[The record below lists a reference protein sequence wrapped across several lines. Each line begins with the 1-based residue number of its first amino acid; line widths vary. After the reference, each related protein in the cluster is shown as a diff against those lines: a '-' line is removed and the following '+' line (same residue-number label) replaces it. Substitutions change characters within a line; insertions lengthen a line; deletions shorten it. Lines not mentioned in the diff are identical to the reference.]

1 MINSTLRPVR
11 RYAIQPEVRYSLRD
25 AAALSDLS
33 KDELR
38 RAVVLGEIDA
48 EPVADDRDYLIPGRA
63 LQEHV
68 RMLRPQE
75 RPVFDGPAD
84 AIEIVGVFLAIPMVA
99 LLLLAGL
106 RGVRQSEPEPTAPDR
121 TLISQPQ
128 EGIERDRTPLPPW
141 NGPKIP
147 LERRRE
153 GFLGW

>member
-11 RYAIQPEVRYSLRD
+11 RYAIQPDVLYSLRD
-25 AAALSDLS
+25 AAQGSDLS
-33 KDELR
+33 KDEVR
-38 RAVVLGEIDA
+38 RAIVLGDIVA
-48 EPVADDRDYLIPGRA
+48 EPVPDDREYLIPGRA

-75 RPVFDGPAD
+75 RPVFDRPAD
-84 AIEIVGVFLAIPMVA
+84 AIEIVGVFLAIPVVA

-106 RGVRQSEPEPTAPDR
+106 HSVQQPEAPPPDR

-128 EGIERDRTPLPPW
+128 EGIERDRAPLPPRT
-141 NGPKIP
+141 GVKIP
-147 LERRRE
+147 RDWRRD